1 MKIGIDFD
9 GVLNNMLETWV
20 KWLNKNYDGYQVKP
34 EEITEWTLSTHYP
47 ELTEAELF
55 APLGCAEFWAEVPIR
70 YEAPEVVER
79 LLAEGHELY
88 IITSSYYTTLRCKL
102 EKCLFTHFPYLTE
115 QNIIVTYDKSLIRV
129 DLLIDDAEHNLKN
142 FFGIRVIF
150 DTPYNKTCSC
160 ADYRVASWKE
170 FYVLV
175 SELSASRPR
184 KPYSRIKQFKAGRGL
199 GKTAWLHQMIYDST
213 HQVSAVTEVPC
224 YLIANNEYEYNR
236 FCRSYR
242 ERFGEVC
249 PVKLYEFNQP
259 LEDDARIFV
268 DMPSTL
274 PVKSKAFAAFRNIF
288 VSRDNIFCIADF
300 ENTYWHSV
308 Y

>member
-9 GVLNNMLETWV
+9 GVLNSMLDTWV
-20 KWLNKNYDGYQVKP
+20 AWLNRRWGYKVRP
-34 EEITEWTLSTHYP
+34 EDVTEWTLTKQYP
-47 ELTEAELF
+47 GLTEDELF
-55 APLGCAEFWAEVPIR
+55 EPLTIPDFWKEVNIK

-79 LLAEGHELY
+79 LLAEGHEVY
-88 IITSSYYTTLRCKL
+88 IITSSHYKTLYHKL
-102 EKCLFTHFPYLTE
+102 EKCLFTHFLYLTE
-115 QNIIVTYDKSLIRV
+115 ENVIITYDKSLINV
-129 DLLIDDAEHNLKN
+129 DLLLDDAEHNLRN
-142 FFGIRVIF
+142 FCGIRVIF
-150 DTPYNKTCSC
+150 DATYNKDCSC
-160 ADYRVASWKE
+160 VDYRVASWKE
-170 FYVLV
+170 FYILV
-175 SELSASRPR
+175 SELSASKPR

-288 VSRDNIFCIADF
+288 VSRDNIFFIADF